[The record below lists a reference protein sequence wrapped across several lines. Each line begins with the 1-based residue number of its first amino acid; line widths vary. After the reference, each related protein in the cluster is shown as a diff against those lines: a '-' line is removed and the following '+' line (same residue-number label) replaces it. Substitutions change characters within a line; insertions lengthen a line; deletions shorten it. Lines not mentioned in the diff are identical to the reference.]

1 MVTQGHR
8 ITSADFTR
16 LFDLANGK
24 ALAGDYGTRG
34 KWLAELNRLRVD
46 VFNKITVRTAFG
58 DGVWPLKDSA
68 DNVVSSADDPKNPPL
83 NFTFAKVSGPWPLTG
98 PNPFSGKQDF
108 YYPDTGDTE
117 EAKMSRWL
125 YASWGSFGDDEY
137 RNYYVV
143 NKNFINLAGAPS
155 PFITIPQTEGR
166 FSIGVMKSKR
176 KFAIVISGSA
186 KVHCHGVIII
196 QVSYLQKGY
205 TQNAGSQPVYNTDNI
220 FDLIDVASTVPVP
233 VEKIKDYR
241 PLDDDEANPYPH
253 FTGARFSALVW
264 RLKGAYDPGR
274 YEITLTVPDQ
284 GDDQSNFHYTL
295 QGDGTGWTEVQN
307 YTDTVVKSRADI
319 ASSQIIWNG
328 RYEQPSVEAVEVSGI
343 HDTKAVK
350 CISLTP
356 IWPAICSVKDSPEVV
371 TMFPAPITA
380 STDGYWLGKTYPIGN
395 CFVPALNL
403 TSPVRWPANAV
414 VPVGC
419 QIYDATGNIWTCI
432 QAGNTASREL
442 VAYYER
448 GVYYWPH
455 TLGAIYEEI
464 EFVSGL
470 NPSNPA
476 KWQLTNLVRTRYET
490 PWLSG
495 TETSPGS
502 QDFIRKVGEICV
514 SRAGDFYHCTKTQT
528 LIDGVWENSDTALD
542 GLQSTNINVV
552 ADEPLWDRVIGNTVR
567 LENFATVV
575 GYAVEWTSI
584 FHPGPTVNPGPA
596 RVGSQM
602 FSYPCIWDED
612 GWIADAL
619 FNLGRKILEGG
630 RIWVCSNGGQ
640 TGATKPDFSGVTEVA
655 DGTAKWQLE
664 SKVNYFSS
672 ESDSRYPLAAAASSG
687 RPQKWWIRQLY
698 LNRVVHDSPI
708 WSAGATAG
716 SVGGGFPN
724 ASTQSIP
731 VEIGFYRSGAF
742 VSLGHYM
749 TGMQPMVM
757 WPVFTDT
764 PLVYKAGERVDVQA
778 SVVRPDFAFTYNHQL
793 GFPISSEHYNDLER
807 SLNLL

>member
-1 MVTQGHR
+1 M
-8 ITSADFTR
+8 
-16 LFDLANGK
+16 
-24 ALAGDYGTRG
+24 
-34 KWLAELNRLRVD
+34 NRLRAD

-58 DGVWPLKDSA
+58 DGVWPIRDSLGDA
-68 DNVVSSADDPKNPPL
+68 LSSEDDPKKAPGDEP
-83 NFTFAKVSGPWPLTG
+83 FAKVSGPWPLSG
-98 PNPFSGKQDF
+98 PNPFSGKQGIC
-108 YYPDTGDTE
+108 YPDTGDTE

-125 YASWGSFGDDEY
+125 YATWGSFGDDEY

-143 NKNFINLAGAPS
+143 NKNFINLAGVPS
-155 PFITIPQTEGR
+155 PFSPVPTEGR
-166 FSIGVMKSKR
+166 FAVGLMKSKR
-176 KFAIVISGSA
+176 KFAIIISGDSI
-186 KVHCHGVIII
+186 VHCHGVIII
-196 QVSYLQKGY
+196 PVAYLQRGY
-205 TQNAGSQPVYNTDNI
+205 TSSAGSQPIYDTASI
-220 FDLIDVASTVPVP
+220 FDLIEVYSTLPVA

-241 PLDDDEANPYPH
+241 PLDDDQPIPAPH
-253 FTGARFSALVW
+253 FAEGRFSALVW
-264 RLKGAYDPGR
+264 RLNRAIDPGR

-295 QGDGTGWTEVQN
+295 QADGSGWNEVQN
-307 YTDTVVKSRADI
+307 YTDTVVKSRVDI
-319 ASSQIIWNG
+319 TPGLIWNG
-328 RYEQPSVEAVEVSGI
+328 RFEQPSEEAVEVDGI
-343 HDTKAVK
+343 HDTKAIK
-350 CISLTP
+350 CIPLTP

-395 CFVPALNL
+395 CFVPAPNP
-403 TSPVRWPANAV
+403 TSLVRWPANAV

-432 QAGNTASREL
+432 QAGNTGPLEPL
-442 VAYYER
+442 AYYDR
-448 GVYYWPH
+448 LGLVPTWPH
-455 TLGAIYEEI
+455 TLGAVYEEMD
-464 EFVSGL
+464 L
-470 NPSNPA
+470 NSYLPISNPA
-476 KWQLTNLVRTRYET
+476 KWKLTNLVRTRYET
-490 PWLSG
+490 PWWQG
-495 TETSPGS
+495 KTIEVGVPAFFRT
-502 QDFIRKVGEICV
+502 VGEICV
-514 SRAGDFYHCTKTQT
+514 SRAGDFYQCTKTQMMVDGSWADSPT
-528 LIDGVWENSDTALD
+528 GIDGLS
-542 GLQSTNINVV
+542 SSNIN
-552 ADEPLWDRVIGNTVR
+552 ALLDEPDWNRAIGSVIR
-567 LENFATVV
+567 LEIFANSQDW
-575 GYAVEWTSI
+575 AVEWTSI

-612 GWIADAL
+612 GWIAAAL

-640 TGATKPDFSGVTEVA
+640 TGSIKPDFSGETEVA

-672 ESDSRYPLAAAASSG
+672 ESGSRYPLAAAAASG
-687 RPQKWWIRQLY
+687 LPQKWWIRQLF
-698 LNRVVHDSPI
+698 LNRVVHGSPI
-708 WSAGATAG
+708 WSAGAMAG

-742 VSLGHYM
+742 VLLGHYM

-778 SVVRPDFAFTYNHQL
+778 SVVRPDDNHQL
-793 GFPISSEHYNDLER
+793 GFPISAEHYNDMER